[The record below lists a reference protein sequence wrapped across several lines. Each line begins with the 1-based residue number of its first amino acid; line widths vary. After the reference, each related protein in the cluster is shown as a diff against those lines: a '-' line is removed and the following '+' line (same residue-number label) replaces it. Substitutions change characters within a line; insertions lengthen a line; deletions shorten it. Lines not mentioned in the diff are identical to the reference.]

1 MVSRFRTRVI
11 VVPSD
16 VYSAFCVN
24 RLGVKVLHRQVL
36 RIGSLENMENL
47 QSFERDAMANQEFP
61 CRVSSVE
68 RRSTECVYNGV
79 PI

>member
-1 MVSRFRTRVI
+1 MVSLFRTRVI

-16 VYSAFCVN
+16 VCSVFCVN
-24 RLGVKVLHRQVL
+24 RLGVKVLHRPAL
-36 RIGSLENMENL
+36 PTGFLENMENL
-47 QSFERDAMANQEFP
+47 QSFEQDVMVNQEFP
-61 CRVSSVE
+61 CRASSVE